1 MKRAKPFVKPLSE
14 RELRAVAER
23 LVRDGEMPSLSELS
37 QAVLESRK
45 KYAVK
50 IRRARREAE
59 RKVLVN

>member
-1 MKRAKPFVKPLSE
+1 MRRAKPFVALSE
-14 RELRAVAER
+14 HELRAEAER
-23 LVRDGEMPSLSELS
+23 LVRSGKMPSLAELS

-59 RKVLVN
+59 RKVAVN